1 MKTNMLKRLFVLL
14 VAVMTVGATYASEGT
29 EKLTLPKEKRSV
41 KYDRGLNIASYPFIK
56 KGVWNTGLKLSY
68 SQYSLEDY
76 DFLIIDA
83 IGAGGYSFDGSVHL
97 GYFFRDNM
105 MIGARFGYKRNNIAL
120 SNASINVSD
129 ISLGLTDVSNLKHT
143 YTGTLFYRYYMGLGK
158 GQRFAFFTEVQ
169 LGLGGSQSKQYLSA
183 TDGTYEK
190 AFNVSLGITPGIMA
204 FITNNV
210 ALEVSVDLIGLKYK
224 NVEQISNQITTGSFS
239 TSSLNCK
246 ISLLSLGL
254 GLSFYL

>member
-1 MKTNMLKRLFVLL
+1 MFKRLLVLM
-14 VAVMTVGATYASEGT
+14 VAVMTIGTTYASDRQVEQSDT
-29 EKLTLPKEKRSV
+29 TAKQKRSA
-41 KYDRGLNIASYPFIK
+41 KYDRGLNMPSYPFIK
-56 KGVWNTGLKLSY
+56 KGVWNTGLKASY
-68 SQYSLEDY
+68 SQYSLDNY

-105 MIGARFGYKRNNIAL
+105 MLGARFGYNRNNIDL

-129 ISLGLTDVSNLKHT
+129 IELGLSDASNLKHT
-143 YTGTLFYRYYMGLGK
+143 YTGTLFYRYYMGLGR

-169 LGLGGSQSKQYLSA
+169 LGLGGSQAKQYLSA
-183 TDGTYEK
+183 DNGLYEK
-190 AFNVSLGITPGIMA
+190 SFNVSLGITPGVMA
-204 FITNNV
+204 FITNNL

-224 NVEQISNQITTGSFS
+224 NVEQISNQLTTGSRS

>member
-1 MKTNMLKRLFVLL
+1 MMMAVL
-14 VAVMTVGATYASEGT
+14 TVGATYASETQT
-29 EKLTLPKEKRSV
+29 EQTTTKQKRSV

-56 KGVWNTGLKLSY
+56 KGVWNTGLKASY
-68 SQYSLEDY
+68 SQYGLEEY
-76 DFLIIDA
+76 DFLIVDA

-105 MIGARFGYKRNNIAL
+105 MLGARFGYNRNNIEL
-120 SNASINVSD
+120 NNASISVSD
-129 ISLGLTDVSNLKHT
+129 IELGLSDASRLKHT
-143 YTGTLFYRYYMGLGK
+143 YTGTLFYRYYMGLGQ

-169 LGLGGSQSKQYLSA
+169 LGLGGSQSKQYLTA
-183 TDGTYEK
+183 DNGLYEK

-204 FITNNV
+204 FITNNL

-224 NVEQISNQITTGSFS
+224 NIEQISNQLSTGSMN